1 MEGAPHGFPKDK
13 TTTLSLFVCNF
24 QFGRQDWQRNQIH
37 QKQLDSTWMPEE
49 GCLGIIQLGIEWSEL
64 RLWFGE
70 ETLLAEDQKIQ
81 K

>member
-1 MEGAPHGFPKDK
+1 MGFQRIKQP
-13 TTTLSLFVCNF
+13 LCHCLFVNF
-24 QFGRQDWQRNQIH
+24 QFGRQDWQRNRIH
-37 QKQLDSTWMPEE
+37 RKQLDSTRMPEE

-70 ETLLAEDQKIQ
+70 ERLLAEDQKIQ